1 MHHLS
6 CFTLDDLQSGPLS
19 QIWTQRTLRQ
29 FLRHPLR
36 RPDSAPKLRR
46 RYALSSAHPQ
56 SQKAWNWRSL
66 QTLFLDELMR
76 KALLLLYYDLR
87 DLFPCALVVDTRS
100 LSSGNKSKLI
110 PIVIIT
116 VALQQGDT
124 FNRPLVA
131 LIDSGS
137 DCSHIQRRVLPD
149 GVTPGVI
156 HRPLV
161 VIFSLRWD

>member
-46 RYALSSAHPQ
+46 RYALRSAHPQ

-76 KALLLLYYDLR
+76 KALLLLYYSTLAR
-87 DLFPCALVVDTRS
+87 TVLIFNVAFYPTVLLLVLSIVPS
-100 LSSGNKSKLI
+100 LNSREKEL
-110 PIVIIT
+110 
-116 VALQQGDT
+116 
-124 FNRPLVA
+124 
-131 LIDSGS
+131 
-137 DCSHIQRRVLPD
+137 
-149 GVTPGVI
+149 
-156 HRPLV
+156 
-161 VIFSLRWD
+161 